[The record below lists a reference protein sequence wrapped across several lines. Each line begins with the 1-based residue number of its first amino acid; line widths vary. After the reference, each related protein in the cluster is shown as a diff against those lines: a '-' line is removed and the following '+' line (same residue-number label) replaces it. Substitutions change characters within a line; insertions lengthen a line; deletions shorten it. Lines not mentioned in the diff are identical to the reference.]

1 MTSPSDRDRP
11 FSPLAGIAM
20 DAMLTPSTPK
30 QQAPSAPP
38 RETLAGQT
46 MTETTLR
53 TRIHP
58 DDKRRFESM
67 CVRLSESLGVTVRPT
82 NLLRALLVLAH
93 RVEPSLH
100 NKARHTHGLVRPR
113 NDDRK
118 GTAEF
123 ERRLSEVLAAA
134 IDEASRM
141 FHRR

>member
-1 MTSPSDRDRP
+1 MNSPSDRDRP

-20 DAMLTPSTPK
+20 DAMLKPSTPK
-30 QQAPSAPP
+30 QQTPP
-38 RETLAGQT
+38 PARETLAGPT
-46 MTETTLR
+46 VTETTLR

-58 DDKRRFESM
+58 DDKRRFESL
-67 CVRLSESLGVTVRPT
+67 CVRLGVTVRPS

-100 NKARHTHGLVRPR
+100 DHARHTHGLVRPR

-134 IDEASRM
+134 IDEVSRLI
-141 FHRR
+141 HRR

>member
-11 FSPLAGIAM
+11 FSPLAGIKM
-20 DAMLTPSTPK
+20 DTMLTPSTPTR
-30 QQAPSAPP
+30 QTASAPL

-67 CVRLSESLGVTVRPT
+67 CVRLSESLGVTVRPS

-100 NKARHTHGLVRPR
+100 DRARHTHGLVRPR

-118 GTAEF
+118 ATAEF

-134 IDEASRM
+134 IDEGSRL

>member
-1 MTSPSDRDRP
+1 MSSQSEKDRP

-20 DAMLTPSTPK
+20 DAMLRPNSPKPQTP
-30 QQAPSAPP
+30 AAPP
-38 RETLAGQT
+38 RETLAGA
-46 MTETTLR
+46 TETTLR

-67 CVRLSESLGVTVRPT
+67 CVRLSESLGVTVRPS

-93 RVEPSLH
+93 RCEPSLH
-100 NKARHTHGLVRPR
+100 EKARHTHGLVRPR

-123 ERRLSEVLAAA
+123 ERRVSEVLAAA
-134 IDEASRM
+134 IGEASRM
-141 FHRR
+141 FQGR

>member
-20 DAMLTPSTPK
+20 DAMLTPGTPK
-30 QQAPSAPP
+30 QQKPTAPP
-38 RETLAGQT
+38 RETLGEPAV
-46 MTETTLR
+46 TETTLR

-58 DDKRRFESM
+58 DDKRRFESL
-67 CVRLSESLGVTVRPT
+67 CVRLSESLGVTVRPS

-93 RVEPSLH
+93 RAEPSLH
-100 NKARHTHGLVRPR
+100 DHARVTHGLVRPR

-118 GTAEF
+118 GIAEF
-123 ERRLSEVLAAA
+123 ERRLSEVIAAA
-134 IDEASRM
+134 TDEASRM

>member
-1 MTSPSDRDRP
+1 MTPPSDRDRP

-30 QQAPSAPP
+30 QQTPLPP
-38 RETLAGQT
+38 RETLAGPVA
-46 MTETTLR
+46 TETTLR

-58 DDKRRFESM
+58 DDKRRFESL
-67 CVRLSESLGVTVRPT
+67 CVRLSESLGVTVRPS

-100 NKARHTHGLVRPR
+100 DHARHTHGLVRPR

-118 GTAEF
+118 GTSEF
-123 ERRLSEVLAAA
+123 ERRLSEVVAAA
-134 IDEASRM
+134 VYAASRM
-141 FHRR
+141 LHRR